1 MLMKKITV
9 FITQL
14 IPVALGVY
22 LAILAGNWNEN
33 RKQQKDFDDFKV
45 RLRQEIVANK
55 EKIKNV
61 QEYHKMLMD
70 TTDYFLNNQNSV
82 QQGAKFWKGY
92 SSPTLSTNTFEIGKQ
107 TNLLNRFGITDLQSL
122 YELYTDFKD
131 YNKLNE
137 RALDKLDFSK
147 VTGTEADRYGL
158 LMNIHSVT
166 VDYYYQELEL
176 VENTSKILNSW

>member
-1 MLMKKITV
+1 MKKV
-9 FITQL
+9 WNFLTQL

-22 LAILAGNWNEN
+22 LAILAGNWNE
-33 RKQQKDFDDFKV
+33 RSKQRKDFEDYKI
-45 RLRQEIVANK
+45 RLQQEIVLNQ

-70 TTDYFLNNQNSV
+70 TTDFLLQSKASMT
-82 QQGAKFWKGY
+82 GAKFWKGY

-107 TNLLNRFGITDLQSL
+107 TNLLNQFGMTELQSI
-122 YELYTDFKD
+122 YELYTNFKD

-137 RALDKLDFSK
+137 RALDKLDLSK
-147 VTGTEADRYGL
+147 ISGSEADRYGL

-166 VDYYYQELEL
+166 VDYYYQEMEL
-176 VENTSKILNSW
+176 IENTSKILNGW